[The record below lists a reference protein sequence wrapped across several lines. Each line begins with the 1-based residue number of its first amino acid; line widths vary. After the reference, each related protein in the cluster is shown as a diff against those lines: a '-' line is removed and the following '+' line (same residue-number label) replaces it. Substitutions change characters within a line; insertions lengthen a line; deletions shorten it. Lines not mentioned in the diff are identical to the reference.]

1 LCVCGRGRSEGR
13 IVGGGVSIRFDE
25 VVAGTLVVVTVD
37 LITVAGFEDGEDVVK
52 EVEDFDDGLVR

>member
-1 LCVCGRGRSEGR
+1 
-13 IVGGGVSIRFDE
+13 
-25 VVAGTLVVVTVD
+25 VD